1 MIKLGYNKYLGQGGD
16 LGSLILRAIAQ
27 RHPGSCRGIH
37 LNFVLGVTPS
47 PVKNPL
53 TLLRVIIRWFT
64 PEEKKLLDR
73 AQWWLKSESGYAQIQ
88 GTKPQTVSYGLLDS
102 PIGMLAWIREKQ
114 ESLVTPGYVWDKEE
128 PVTWAMLY
136 LLSNSAWHG
145 RIYKDIVG
153 PALKEQVLDN
163 LTPSSVA
170 FGASIF
176 PYDVAYIPIWWAKA
190 VISTNI
196 VFWKEHK
203 TGGHFASVERPDLLN
218 ADIGEFVGKLPA
230 ATKRELKSSD
240 GTGTKL

>member
-16 LGSLILRAIAQ
+16 WGSLIQRAIAQ
-27 RHPGSCRGIH
+27 RHPESCLGIH
-37 LNFVLGVTPS
+37 LNFVLSVDPS

-53 TLLRVIIRWFT
+53 TLLRVILRWFT

-114 ESLVTPGYVWDKEE
+114 QSLVTPGYVWDKEE
-128 PVTWAMLY
+128 PITWAMLY
-136 LLSNSAWHG
+136 LLSNSAWHA
-145 RIYKDIVG
+145 RIYKELVG
-153 PALKEQVLDN
+153 GAVKEQVLDN
-163 LTPSSVA
+163 LIPSSVA

-190 VISTNI
+190 VVSTNI
-196 VFWKEHK
+196 LFWKEHK
-203 TGGHFASVERPDLLN
+203 TGGHFASVERPDLLKT
-218 ADIGEFVGKLPA
+218 DIWEFVSKLPA
-230 ATKRELKSSD
+230 ATKQELKSS
-240 GTGTKL
+240 GVETKL